1 MGMMGFLFFGEQDLV
16 LVSEIA
22 KLHKVSVDVVE
33 EHYRKMLEAIKK
45 DVQA

>member
-1 MGMMGFLFFGEQDLV
+1 MGMMGFFLFGEQDSV

-22 KLHKVSVDVVE
+22 KLHKVSVEVVE
-33 EHYRKMLEAIKK
+33 EHYRKMLEAIRK

>member
-1 MGMMGFLFFGEQDLV
+1 MGLWSGFLFGEQDSV